1 MHPARR
7 VAARAVIAI
16 VILAMTVACTTTQGS
31 DKTGGDTVVL
41 TLATF
46 EGQPNANIYALYGPG
61 PAVFVEQ
68 LGKVSGGRVK
78 VELKTEYGGEG
89 APDAES
95 KVVRAIAAGEVDGG
109 WPSTRAF
116 ARGWVPGLEVVEAPM
131 TITSYA
137 AQKALVS
144 GPVAGK
150 LLARLE
156 GSGMVGLGLAVGALR
171 RPFAANQPLLGPED
185 WKGINFRVFNSP
197 TQADAVRALGAT
209 PADVSFSWLDQIKE
223 GTLQGGEFD
232 IGGYEQSGGGTQAGN
247 ITANVVLWPK
257 VFVLALSQK
266 RFDALTSQ
274 QQAWVREAAAQ
285 AVKASVDATYD
296 ETPAARALC
305 ERGAR
310 FLDATP
316 GQLQGLRARFRPVLD
331 KLAADPTSAQLL
343 GDLQAIAAQHPGP
356 DTPAVPASCAKGIA
370 KNTSPGQVPT
380 AVSDLPDGVYRHQLT
395 HDQVAAAGGDDG
407 AGSAGIWTLRVRG
420 GTFQLNCRP
429 VEGAGRSCGGAGNDS
444 DAIFEA
450 GDLRGTGRTVY
461 FVGDA
466 ERMSRLT
473 GCKLPAS
480 TTQPDHCFVHDPYR
494 MTWALAGDQLSFTD
508 YQYPGETG
516 VLLEFVGGPWRK
528 IA

>member
-16 VILAMTVACTTTQGS
+16 VILAMTAACTTTQGS

-46 EGQPNANIYALYGPG
+46 EGQPNSNGLYGHG

-78 VELKTEYGGEG
+78 VELKTEYGGDG
-89 APDAES
+89 AADAES

-116 ARGWVPGLEVVEAPM
+116 ARGWVPGLEVVEAPL

-156 GSGMVGLGLAVGALR
+156 GSGMVGLGLAVGPLR

-185 WKGINFRVFNSP
+185 WKGITFRVFNSP

-223 GTLQGGEFD
+223 GTLQGAEFD

-285 AVKASVDATYD
+285 AVKASVDAPYD
-296 ETPAARALC
+296 ETPAARTLC

-310 FLDATP
+310 FRDATP
-316 GQLQGLRARFRPVLD
+316 GQLQGLRSRFRPVLD

-356 DTPAVPASCAKGIA
+356 DTPAVPASCAKGVA
-370 KNTSPGQVPT
+370 KNRVAWPGSDGRLGSPRRGVPPP
-380 AVSDLPDGVYRHQLT
+380 AHPRPGR
-395 HDQVAAAGGDDG
+395 
-407 AGSAGIWTLRVRG
+407 RRG
-420 GTFQLNCRP
+420 R
-429 VEGAGRSCGGAGNDS
+429 
-444 DAIFEA
+444 
-450 GDLRGTGRTVY
+450 
-461 FVGDA
+461 
-466 ERMSRLT
+466 
-473 GCKLPAS
+473 
-480 TTQPDHCFVHDPYR
+480 
-494 MTWALAGDQLSFTD
+494 
-508 YQYPGETG
+508 
-516 VLLEFVGGPWRK
+516 
-528 IA
+528 

>member
-1 MHPARR
+1 MHPAQR

-16 VILAMTVACTTTQGS
+16 VILAMTAACTTTQGS

-46 EGQPNANIYALYGPG
+46 EGQPNANGLYHGPE
-61 PAVFVEQ
+61 AFVEH
-68 LGKVSGGRVK
+68 LGKVSGGRLK
-78 VELKTEYGGEG
+78 VELKTEYGDG
-89 APDAES
+89 AADAES
-95 KVVRAIAAGEVDGG
+95 KIVRAIASGEVDGG

-116 ARGWVPGLEVVEAPM
+116 ARAGVPGLEVVEAPL

-137 AQKALVS
+137 AQKAVVS

-150 LLARLE
+150 LLARLD
-156 GSGMVGLGLAVGALR
+156 GSGMVGLGLAVGPLR

-185 WKGINFRVFNSP
+185 WKGITFRVFNSP

-209 PADVSFSWLDQIKE
+209 PADLSFSYIDQIKE
-223 GTLQGGEFD
+223 GTLRGAEFD
-232 IGGYEQSGGGTQAGN
+232 IAGYEQTGGGTQAGN
-247 ITANVVLWPK
+247 VTANVVLWPK

-274 QQAWVREAAAQ
+274 QQAWVREAAAK
-285 AVKASVDATYD
+285 AVKASVDAPYD
-296 ETPAARALC
+296 ETPAARTLC
-305 ERGAR
+305 ERGVR
-310 FLDATP
+310 FRDATP
-316 GQLQGLRARFRPVLD
+316 GQLQGLRSRFRPVLD

-356 DTPAVPASCAKGIA
+356 EAPAVPASCAQGVAANGSLGPI
-370 KNTSPGQVPT
+370 PT

-407 AGSAGIWTLRVRG
+407 SGTAGIWTLRVRG

-429 VEGAGRSCGGAGNDS
+429 VEGAGVSCGGGGNDS
-444 DAIFEA
+444 DEIFEA
-450 GDLRGTGRTVY
+450 GDLRGTGKTVY
-461 FVGDA
+461 FVGDV
-466 ERMSRLT
+466 ERVSRLN
-473 GCKLPAS
+473 GCKLPA
-480 TTQPDHCFVHDPYR
+480 TNQDGHCGPLDPYR
-494 MTWALAGDQLSFTD
+494 MTWALSGDKLSFTD
-508 YQYPGETG
+508 FEDGEG
-516 VLLEFVGGPWRK
+516 GELLNWTGGPWRK

>member
-16 VILAMTVACTTTQGS
+16 VVLAMTAACTTTQGS

-46 EGQPNANIYALYGPG
+46 EGKANANGQNHGPE
-61 PAVFVEQ
+61 AFVEN
-68 LGKVSGGRVK
+68 LGKVSGGRIK
-78 VELKTEYGGEG
+78 VELKTDYGDR
-89 APDAES
+89 AADAES
-95 KVVRAIAAGEVDGG
+95 QLVRAIASGEIDGG

-116 ARGWVPGLEVVEAPM
+116 ARAGVPGLEVVEAPL

-144 GPVAGK
+144 GRAAGK

-156 GSGMVGLGLAVGALR
+156 GSGVAGLGLTVGPLR
-171 RPFAANQPLLGPED
+171 RPFAAKEPLLGPED
-185 WKGINFRVFNSP
+185 WKGITFRVFNSP
-197 TQADAVRALGAT
+197 VQADAVRALGAT

-223 GTLQGGEFD
+223 GTLRGAEFD
-232 IGGYEQSGGGTQAGN
+232 IAQYEETGSGTQAGN
-247 ITANVVLWPK
+247 VTANVVLWPK

-274 QQAWVREAAAQ
+274 QQGWVREAAAQ
-285 AVKASVDATYD
+285 AVKASVDAPYN
-296 ETPAARALC
+296 ETPAARTLC

-310 FLDATP
+310 FLEASP
-316 GQLQGLRARFRPVLD
+316 GQLQGVRTRLRPVLD

-356 DTPAVPASCAKGIA
+356 EAPAVPASCTQGVV
-370 KNTSPGQVPT
+370 KNGSPGQVPT
-380 AVSDLPDGVYRHQLT
+380 AVSALPDGVYRHQLT
-395 HDQVAAAGGDDG
+395 HDEVAAAGGDDEG
-407 AGSAGIWTLRVRG
+407 GPAGIWTLRVRG
-420 GTFQLNCRP
+420 GTFQLSCRP
-429 VEGAGRSCGGAGNDS
+429 VEGAGVSCGGSGAVS
-444 DAIFEA
+444 DMIVEA
-450 GDLRGTGRTVY
+450 GHLRGTGNTVY
-461 FVGDA
+461 FVDDP
-466 ERMSRLT
+466 ERLSRLT
-473 GCKLPAS
+473 GCKLPPSA
-480 TTQPDHCFVHDPYR
+480 TQHGHCIVLDPYR

-508 YQYPGETG
+508 WHYPGETG
-516 VLLEFVGGPWRK
+516 DNLTFTGGPWRK

>member
-7 VAARAVIAI
+7 IAARAVIAI
-16 VILAMTVACTTTQGS
+16 VILAMTAACTTTQGS

-41 TLATF
+41 TLATSD
-46 EGQPNANIYALYGPG
+46 GQPPNSNVLYGAG

-78 VELKTEYGGEG
+78 VEVKTSYGGDG
-89 APDAES
+89 AADAES

-116 ARGWVPGLEVVEAPM
+116 ARGWVPGLEVVEAPL

-156 GSGMVGLGLAVGALR
+156 GSGMVGLGLAVGPLR

-185 WKGINFRVFNSP
+185 WKGITFRVFNSP

-209 PADVSFSWLDQIKE
+209 PADVGSPWLDRIKE
-223 GTLQGGEFD
+223 GILQGAEFD
-232 IGGYEQSGGGTQAGN
+232 IGGYEQQGNGTQAGN

-274 QQAWVREAAAQ
+274 QQGWVREAAAQ

-296 ETPAARALC
+296 ETPAARTLC

-310 FLDATP
+310 FREASP
-316 GQLQGLRARFRPVLD
+316 GQLQGLRSRFRPVLD

-370 KNTSPGQVPT
+370 KNASPGQVPT

-395 HDQVAAAGGDDG
+395 HNEVAAAGGDNGGG
-407 AGSAGIWTLRVRG
+407 AAGIWTLRVRG

-429 VEGAGRSCGGAGNDS
+429 VEGAGRSCGGGGNDS

-450 GDLRGTGRTVY
+450 GDLRGTGKTVY
-461 FVGDA
+461 FVGDP
-466 ERMSRLT
+466 ERLSRLT
-473 GCKLPAS
+473 GCKLPS
-480 TTQPDHCFVHDPYR
+480 SSTQPDHCFVLDPYR
-494 MTWALAGDQLSFTD
+494 LTWALAGDQLSFTD

-516 VLLEFVGGPWRK
+516 DNLTFTGGPWRK

>member
-16 VILAMTVACTTTQGS
+16 VILAMTAACTTTQGS

-41 TLATF
+41 TLATSD
-46 EGQPNANIYALYGPG
+46 GQPPNANALYDAG

-78 VELKTEYGGEG
+78 VDLKTSYGGDE
-89 APDAES
+89 AADAES

-116 ARGWVPGLEVVEAPM
+116 ARGWVPGLEVVEAPL

-156 GSGMVGLGLAVGALR
+156 GSGMVGLGLAVGQLR

-185 WKGINFRVFNSP
+185 WKGITFRVFNSP

-209 PADVSFSWLDQIKE
+209 PVDVSFQWLDKINE
-223 GTLQGGEFD
+223 GTLQGVELD
-232 IGGYEQSGGGTQAGN
+232 IGGYEETGVGTQAGN

-274 QQAWVREAAAQ
+274 QQGWVREAAAQ

-296 ETPAARALC
+296 ETPAARTLC

-310 FLDATP
+310 FRDATP

-370 KNTSPGQVPT
+370 KNASPGQVPT

-395 HDQVAAAGGDDG
+395 HDEVAAAGGDDEG
-407 AGSAGIWTLRVRG
+407 GPAGIWTLRVRG

-429 VEGAGRSCGGAGNDS
+429 VEGAGRSCGGGGNDS

-450 GDLRGTGRTVY
+450 GHLRGTGRTVY
-461 FVGDA
+461 FVQDP
-466 ERMSRLT
+466 ERLSRLT
-473 GCKLPAS
+473 GCKLPPS
-480 TTQPDHCFVHDPYR
+480 TTQPDHCWTADPYR
-494 MTWALAGDQLSFTD
+494 LTWALAGDQLSFTD
-508 YQYPGETG
+508 WHYPGETG
-516 VLLEFVGGPWRK
+516 DNLTFTGGPWRK

>member
-7 VAARAVIAI
+7 VAARVVIAI
-16 VILAMTVACTTTQGS
+16 VILAMTAACTTTQGS

-46 EGQPNANIYALYGPG
+46 EGRPNSNGLYHA
-61 PAVFVEQ
+61 PAVFVEH

-78 VELKTEYGGEG
+78 VELKTEFGGD
-89 APDAES
+89 AADAES

-116 ARGWVPGLEVVEAPM
+116 ARGWVPGLEVVEAPL

-150 LLARLE
+150 LLGRLE
-156 GSGMVGLGLAVGALR
+156 GSGVVGLGLAVGPLR
-171 RPFAANQPLLGPED
+171 RPFAANEPLLGPED
-185 WKGINFRVFNSP
+185 WQGITFRVFNSP

-209 PADVSFSWLDQIKE
+209 PADLSFSYIDQIKE
-223 GTLQGGEFD
+223 GTLRGAEFD
-232 IGGYEQSGGGTQAGN
+232 IAGYEETGGGTQAGN
-247 ITANVVLWPK
+247 VTANVVLWPK

-296 ETPAARALC
+296 EAPAARTLC
-305 ERGAR
+305 GRGVR
-310 FLDATP
+310 FRDATP
-316 GQLQGLRARFRPVLD
+316 GQLQGLRSRFRPVLD

-356 DTPAVPASCAKGIA
+356 EAPAVPASCAKGVA
-370 KNTSPGQVPT
+370 KSASPGQVPT

-395 HDQVAAAGGDDG
+395 HDEVAAAGGDDG
-407 AGSAGIWTLRVRG
+407 SGSAGIWTLRVRG

-429 VEGAGRSCGGAGNDS
+429 VEGAGVSCGGAGNEG
-444 DAIFEA
+444 IMEA
-450 GDLRGTGRTVY
+450 GHLRGTGNTVY

-466 ERMSRLT
+466 EQISRLT
-473 GCKLPAS
+473 GCKLPPS
-480 TTQPDHCFVHDPYR
+480 TTQPDHCWPPGHPYR
-494 MTWALAGDQLSFTD
+494 MTWALAGDQVSFTD

-516 VLLEFVGGPWRK
+516 ELLEWIGGPWRK

>member
-16 VILAMTVACTTTQGS
+16 VLLAVTAACTTTQGS

-46 EGQPNANIYALYGPG
+46 EGKANANGQNHGPE
-61 PAVFVEQ
+61 AFVEN
-68 LGKVSGGRVK
+68 LGKVSEGRIK
-78 VELKTEYGGEG
+78 VELKTEFGDG
-89 APDAES
+89 AADAES
-95 KVVRAIAAGEVDGG
+95 KVVRAIASGEVDGG

-116 ARGWVPGLEVVEAPM
+116 ARAGVPGLEVVEAPL

-156 GSGMVGLGLAVGALR
+156 GSGVAGLGLTVGPLR
-171 RPFAANQPLLGPED
+171 RPFAANEPLLGPED
-185 WKGINFRVFNSP
+185 WNGITFRVFNSSV
-197 TQADAVRALGAT
+197 QADAVRALGAT
-209 PADVSFSWLDQIKE
+209 PADVSFSWLDQIKD
-223 GTLQGGEFD
+223 GTLRGAEFD
-232 IGGYEQSGGGTQAGN
+232 IAQYEETGSGTQAGN

-274 QQAWVREAAAQ
+274 QQAWVREAATQ

-296 ETPAARALC
+296 EAPAARTLC
-305 ERGAR
+305 DRGAR
-310 FLDATP
+310 FLNASP
-316 GQLQGLRARFRPVLD
+316 GQVQGLRTRLRPVLD
-331 KLAADPTSAQLL
+331 NLAAYPTSAQLL
-343 GDLQAIAAQHPGP
+343 RDLQAIAAQHPGP
-356 DTPAVPASCAKGIA
+356 DTPDVPASCAKGVA
-370 KNTSPGQVPT
+370 KTASPGQVPT

-395 HDQVAAAGGDDG
+395 HDEVAAAGGDNG

-420 GTFQLNCRP
+420 GTFQLSCRP
-429 VEGAGRSCGGAGNDS
+429 VEGAGVSCGGGGNDS
-444 DAIFEA
+444 DHIFEA
-450 GDLRGTGRTVY
+450 GHLRGTGNTVY
-461 FVGDA
+461 FVGDPKQLA
-466 ERMSRLT
+466 RAT
-473 GCKLPAS
+473 GCSLSPSAPEADSCGPPA
-480 TTQPDHCFVHDPYR
+480 VPYR

-508 YQYPGETG
+508 YHYPGETG
-516 VLLEFVGGPWRK
+516 ELLEWTGGPWRK

>member
-16 VILAMTVACTTTQGS
+16 VILAMTAACTTTQGS

-46 EGQPNANIYALYGPG
+46 EGQAQRQRPVRTG
-61 PAVFVEQ
+61 Q
-68 LGKVSGGRVK
+68 RRSSSSLGKVSGGRLK
-78 VELKTEYGGEG
+78 VELKTEYGGDG
-89 APDAES
+89 AADAES

-116 ARGWVPGLEVVEAPM
+116 ARGGVPGLEVVEAPL

-150 LLARLE
+150 LLARLD
-156 GSGMVGLGLAVGALR
+156 GSGMVGLGLAVGPLR

-185 WKGINFRVFNSP
+185 WKGITFRVFNSP

-209 PADVSFSWLDQIKE
+209 PADVSFSFLDQIKE
-223 GTLQGGEFD
+223 GTLRGAEFD
-232 IGGYEQSGGGTQAGN
+232 IAGYEQSGGGTQAGN
-247 ITANVVLWPK
+247 VTANVVLWPK

-296 ETPAARALC
+296 ETPAARTLC

-310 FLDATP
+310 FREATP
-316 GQLQGLRARFRPVLD
+316 GQLQGLRSRFRPVLD

-356 DTPAVPASCAKGIA
+356 DTPAVPASCA
-370 KNTSPGQVPT
+370 
-380 AVSDLPDGVYRHQLT
+380 
-395 HDQVAAAGGDDG
+395 
-407 AGSAGIWTLRVRG
+407 
-420 GTFQLNCRP
+420 
-429 VEGAGRSCGGAGNDS
+429 
-444 DAIFEA
+444 
-450 GDLRGTGRTVY
+450 TGRRQQRVAWP
-461 FVGDA
+461 GSDG
-466 ERMSRLT
+466 RL
-473 GCKLPAS
+473 GPPRRGVPPPAH
-480 TTQPDHCFVHDPYR
+480 PR
-494 MTWALAGDQLSFTD
+494 
-508 YQYPGETG
+508 PGRRRG
-516 VLLEFVGGPWRK
+516 R
-528 IA
+528 